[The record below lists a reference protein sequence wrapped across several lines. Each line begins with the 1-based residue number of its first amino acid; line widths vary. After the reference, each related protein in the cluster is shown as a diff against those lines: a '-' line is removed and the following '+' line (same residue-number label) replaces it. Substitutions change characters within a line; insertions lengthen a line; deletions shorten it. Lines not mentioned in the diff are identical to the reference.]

1 MYGYTFCRG
10 TNTGKRNSSVL
21 YALEFLFPVS
31 KIILKWLRIW
41 SPAITFL
48 KEGIFIWDQ
57 LSNINQLMIWGPAI
71 TFLKEGI
78 FDSELIIYGIKSTQ
92 KGQFMLLGPT
102 YTGFQYGIW
111 LRELLIVSIYYTHTL
126 LCCCWYCLKY
136 GATTNVIASVFFY
149 KFTWL
154 WPDV

>member
-1 MYGYTFCRG
+1 MYGCTFCRG

-31 KIILKWLRIW
+31 KIILKCLRIW

-78 FDSELIIYGIKSTQ
+78 FYSELIIYGIKSTQ
-92 KGQFMLLGPT
+92 QGQIMLLGPT
-102 YTGFQYGIW
+102 YTGFQYGI
-111 LRELLIVSIYYTHTL
+111 
-126 LCCCWYCLKY
+126 
-136 GATTNVIASVFFY
+136 
-149 KFTWL
+149 
-154 WPDV
+154 

>member
-1 MYGYTFCRG
+1 VYSCTFCRG

-57 LSNINQLMIWGPAI
+57 LSKINQLMIWGSAI

-102 YTGFQYGIW
+102 YTGIQYGIW
-111 LRELLIVSIYYTHTL
+111 LRELITGTD
-126 LCCCWYCLKY
+126 YCLCLSTALRY
-136 GATTNVIASVFFY
+136 
-149 KFTWL
+149 WL
-154 WPDV
+154 LFVWKLSISLKILWHY

>member
-1 MYGYTFCRG
+1 MYGCTFCRG

-71 TFLKEGI
+71 TFLKEGM

-92 KGQFMLLGPT
+92 KGQFILLGPT
-102 YTGFQYGIW
+102 YTGFQYGNW
-111 LRELLIVSIYYTHTL
+111 LRELITGTDYFLCLSTALRYWLLFVWKLSIS
-126 LCCCWYCLKY
+126 LK
-136 GATTNVIASVFFY
+136 I
-149 KFTWL
+149 L
-154 WPDV
+154 WHY

>member
-1 MYGYTFCRG
+1 MYGCTFCRG

-78 FDSELIIYGIKSTQ
+78 FDSELIIYGINFWISINSIGAISLTLDFKMGSDYGNCFLLTLYFKMESDYGNCLSSLST
-92 KGQFMLLGPT
+92 T
-102 YTGFQYGIW
+102 HTAW
-111 LRELLIVSIYYTHTL
+111 LLLIL
-126 LCCCWYCLKY
+126 LKIWCNY
-136 GATTNVIASVFFY
+136 
-149 KFTWL
+149 
-154 WPDV
+154 